1 MGSSCVWNSFKTAA
15 QTEALCIDKVPK
27 HSCLYVQVP
36 IPAHLKFWGLDSGVR
51 HSIGGA
57 DYASV
62 RAGAFMG
69 LRMMVQRKAERGPE
83 PLGESLLSQS
93 SVFLG
98 LG

>member
-1 MGSSCVWNSFKTAA
+1 M
-15 QTEALCIDKVPK
+15 
-27 HSCLYVQVP
+27 QVP

-83 PLGESLLSQS
+83 PLGEEPAVTEPLSS
-93 SVFLG
+93 AFLG